1 MKKVM
6 TILKRDFKRILTNE
20 AALLVLVGI
29 SLLPSFYAWFNIAAN
44 MDPYGNLDQVKIAV
58 ANEDTAVPFQG
69 KDLNAG
75 DEIVAELKKN
85 DQLGWTFVDKEAAIE
100 GVKAGDYYAAI
111 VIPSDFSSSFLSIL
125 DEGAIRFPA
134 LDYYVNEKLNA
145 IAPKITSTGL
155 GTLEAQIDSRFVAMS
170 SEI

>member
-44 MDPYGNLDQVKIAV
+44 MDPYGNLDQVKIAI

-75 DEIVAELKKN
+75 DEIVAELKERP
-85 DQLGWTFVDKEAAIE
+85 TRVDLC
-100 GVKAGDYYAAI
+100 G
-111 VIPSDFSSSFLSIL
+111 
-125 DEGAIRFPA
+125 
-134 LDYYVNEKLNA
+134 
-145 IAPKITSTGL
+145 
-155 GTLEAQIDSRFVAMS
+155 
-170 SEI
+170 